1 MQEALYIRP
10 QAYGFGPKTNW
21 DLGLSD
27 GAVEQASERALSRR
41 RSYISPCLPPSFS
54 LCLTMSGGV
63 RWNGLALAGRARAR
77 VWYNV
82 LYNSQ
87 STSPY
92 SEIHRIWP
100 PPTFALAGSPKLSMI
115 F

>member
-41 RSYISPCLPPSFS
+41 RSYISPCLPPSLS
-54 LCLTMSGGV
+54 LSVCLTMSGGV

-77 VWYNV
+77 VV
-82 LYNSQ
+82 
-87 STSPY
+87 
-92 SEIHRIWP
+92 
-100 PPTFALAGSPKLSMI
+100 
-115 F
+115 

>member
-54 LCLTMSGGV
+54 LFLSLSDNEWRSAV
-63 RWNGLALAGRARAR
+63 EWVSVGRQSARAR
-77 VWYNV
+77 VV
-82 LYNSQ
+82 
-87 STSPY
+87 
-92 SEIHRIWP
+92 
-100 PPTFALAGSPKLSMI
+100 
-115 F
+115 